1 MEVFTEGSGVPVG
14 ARFPPRLNTRIPAH
28 GLQCMFDAVPGFR
41 VELVLAVL
49 SMHSLDDPKHPTEM
63 TGELIRVVGVQGTQV
78 SHALFP
84 NPREIRAG
92 RHFTEQD
99 MPLCHAERTRS
110 VTHRRESFPV
120 HCSLPHA
127 PVLGRAYPCRL

>member
-1 MEVFTEGSGVPVG
+1 MG
-14 ARFPPRLNTRIPAH
+14 ARFPLRLNTGIPAH
-28 GLQCMFDAVPGFR
+28 GSQRMFDAVPGFR

-49 SMHSLDDPKHPTEM
+49 PMHSLDDPKHPTEM
-63 TGELIRVVGVQGTQV
+63 AGELIRVVGVPGTQV
-78 SHALFP
+78 SYALSP

-99 MPLCHAERTRS
+99 MPLRHAERTS
-110 VTHRRESFPV
+110 SFSHCRESFPV

-127 PVLGRAYPCRL
+127 SVLGRAYPCRL